1 MEFAADLLK
10 NLNNIRQ
17 VSILPLIYSLAKN
30 RLY

>member
-17 VSILPLIYSLAKN
+17 VSILPLIYSLTKN